1 MSNVHTM
8 RIHPLAALFLFL
20 SVTLSNLSAQPWEKL
35 TGLRLAANQPGD
47 ADSFFVTDGTQTR
60 HLRLYLVD
68 APETDASDP
77 TMARRLREQTR
88 YFGLPDAQTTLRHG
102 RAAREQIAVWLEKP
116 FTAHT
121 TGAAGLGRS
130 SEPRVYAYVVT
141 ADGRDLGE
149 LLVEHGLA
157 RAHGVGRARWDG
169 VAQAEQRAH
178 LADLEL
184 AAALGRKG
192 VWADSDPTLLAKN
205 RAAERAES
213 TELAAISRAASEPDP
228 ATTSSTESA
237 PATPS
242 GPQVDINNATEAELR
257 TLPGI
262 GPALARRIIEGRPY
276 ASIGD
281 LDRVSGIGP
290 ATLNRLRERVKVA
303 TPE

>member
-1 MSNVHTM
+1 MLPLLRFLTALAV
-8 RIHPLAALFLFL
+8 LAA
-20 SVTLSNLSAQPWEKL
+20 SISGAYAQTWEKL
-35 TGLRLAANQPGD
+35 ENLRLAPEQPGD
-47 ADSFFVTDGTQTR
+47 ADSFYVTDGTQTR

-88 YFGLPDAQTTLRHG
+88 YFGLPDASTTLKHG
-102 RAAREQIAVWLEKP
+102 RAAREKIGAWLAQP
-116 FTAHT
+116 FVAHT

-149 LLVEHGLA
+149 LLVEQGLA

-169 VAQAEQRAH
+169 VPQPEQRAR

-184 AAALGRKG
+184 AAALARRG
-192 VWADSDPTLLAKN
+192 VWADSNPELLAKN
-205 RAAERAES
+205 RAAERAEN
-213 TELAAISRAASEPDP
+213 TELAEISRAAQEPDSTETKP
-228 ATTSSTESA
+228 ATAPSSALAASS
-237 PATPS
+237 P
-242 GPQVDINNATEAELR
+242 PQIDVNTASETELR
-257 TLPGI
+257 SLPGI

-276 ASIGD
+276 RTVEE

-290 ATLNRLRERVKVA
+290 AVLNRLRERVKA
-303 TPE
+303 GPTE

>member
-1 MSNVHTM
+1 M
-8 RIHPLAALFLFL
+8 RHFPLAAAFTLLFVF
-20 SVTLSNLSAQPWEKL
+20 LSNLAAQPWETL
-35 TGLRLAANQPGD
+35 SGLRLAADQPGD

-88 YFGLPDAQTTLRHG
+88 YFGLPDAQTTLKHG
-102 RAAREQIAVWLEKP
+102 RAAREKIATWLAKP
-116 FTAHT
+116 FIAHT

-141 ADGRDLGE
+141 ADGKDLGE

-169 VAQAEQRAH
+169 VSQAEQRAH

-184 AAALGRKG
+184 AAALGRRG
-192 VWADSDPTLLAKN
+192 VWADSDPELLAKN

-213 TELAAISRAASEPDP
+213 TELAAISRAAREPEASD
-228 ATTSSTESA
+228 A
-237 PATPS
+237 PTPS
-242 GPQVDINNATEAELR
+242 SGAAAPTGPQVDINSASETELR

-276 ASIGD
+276 ATVEE

-303 TPE
+303 PQE